1 MLSKLWEK
9 RLVRKNWKQHYSEKN
24 PTENQKIRKKLPRK
38 TASFFF
44 TKWMQY
50 IVVVVV
56 VEVLKLYLIKSLTN
70 DKKTIQNL
78 TLSLLQFS
86 SKMPNSENIKSANQL
101 LQTLAAHYFSRQAQ
115 YWIWWSAP
123 LQQTIKIILCVCVC
137 ARLFVLCHRN
147 CFVFAKVR
155 NKVEGQ
161 NVSQT
166 LMTTL
171 NTDGVRQKCSHFST
185 KGISLSLL

>member
-1 MLSKLWEK
+1 
-9 RLVRKNWKQHYSEKN
+9 
-24 PTENQKIRKKLPRK
+24 
-38 TASFFF
+38 
-44 TKWMQY
+44 MQY

-70 DKKTIQNL
+70 DKKTIENL

-86 SKMPNSENIKSANQL
+86 SRMPNSENIKSANQL

-137 ARLFVLCHRN
+137 VRDSSSCVTELVLFSQRWEI
-147 CFVFAKVR
+147 KW
-155 NKVEGQ
+155 KEI
-161 NVSQT
+161 VSQT
-166 LMTTL
+166 LMATL